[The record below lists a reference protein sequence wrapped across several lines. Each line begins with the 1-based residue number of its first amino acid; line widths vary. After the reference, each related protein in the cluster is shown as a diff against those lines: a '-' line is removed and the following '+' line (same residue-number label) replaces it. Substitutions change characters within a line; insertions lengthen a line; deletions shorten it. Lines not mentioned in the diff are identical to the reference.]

1 MSVSPRL
8 VYPLSQG
15 SEAVCQLKTPL
26 YMLGLGVSLVKQH
39 FGTDERIALEKSKYL
54 WKEDQSLS
62 NLYVSYQDNT
72 DYAVIGKRPAVIV
85 SLGDTTFPR
94 KVIGD
99 RFAVDQI
106 YGGAQFLDYS
116 SASWDFVCIAD
127 KALDSL
133 SLAGEVRYFFQTYCK
148 YIVPVYGI
156 NDIRVEAIGR
166 YQKQPDYKDLYG
178 IVVKVGFDI
187 QDNFEVDQEALKISA
202 IKLNLTEANQ

>member
-106 YGGAQFLDYS
+106 YEHGIEHGRVISQ
-116 SASWDFVCIAD
+116 SWV
-127 KALDSL
+127 
-133 SLAGEVRYFFQTYCK
+133 
-148 YIVPVYGI
+148 
-156 NDIRVEAIGR
+156 DISQWDG
-166 YQKQPDYKDLYG
+166 
-178 IVVKVGFDI
+178 
-187 QDNFEVDQEALKISA
+187 DQH
-202 IKLNLTEANQ
+202 

>member
-39 FGTDERIALEKSKYL
+39 FGTEERIALEKSKYL